1 EACRYIAYRG
11 TGPKARGELIVF
23 QKTCKAHSTR
33 CCRISPLVFQQSAQ
47 APGRVVK
54 AARQFNQ
61 RQETSM
67 ATHKVK
73 LTRSKQVAEGTV
85 AFYFEKPEGFQF
97 EAGQFLRFTLID
109 SPETDEEGD
118 ARTFSIASAPHEAEL
133 MIATRMRFG
142 VWGLGFGDQ
151 GLGFRVWGLGFGV

>member
-1 EACRYIAYRG
+1 
-11 TGPKARGELIVF
+11 
-23 QKTCKAHSTR
+23 
-33 CCRISPLVFQQSAQ
+33 
-47 APGRVVK
+47 
-54 AARQFNQ
+54 
-61 RQETSM
+61 M